1 MKRNKKAFVTSKQK
15 NLKKSFSDK
24 DLIVITS
31 AVPFETARI
40 SEQLI
45 SSQHIPLGKFTALQG
60 QLFKSNVLIFHIG
73 IGKTNAAHG
82 TTLLLENFSPT
93 LFLLIGCGGAYK
105 RSGMVPGD
113 LALSSKEIF
122 GDEGVITKQGWRS
135 TKYLNLPLLRKKD
148 KQYFNTFTIDQN
160 ILEKAKKILQRF
172 QPKTG
177 AFVTVSEVSG
187 TQEKADEMESRFR
200 GICENM
206 EGAAVAQLCTL
217 YDIPF
222 LEIRGISNLVK
233 QRNKKE
239 WDVSAAALVSQEAA
253 RELITGWQARQ

>member
-1 MKRNKKAFVTSKQK
+1 MKINSNVNKASKQK
-15 NLKKSFSDK
+15 PQNSQKKQ
-24 DLIVITS
+24 DLIVVASATHFEADHISRKLTS
-31 AVPFETARI
+31 TRTISLGKITAR
-40 SEQLI
+40 QGL
-45 SSQHIPLGKFTALQG
+45 LGK
-60 QLFKSNVLIFHIG
+60 SRVLIFHTG
-73 IGKTNAAHG
+73 IGKTNAAHA
-82 TTLLLENFSPT
+82 TTLLLENFSPN

-113 LALSSKEIF
+113 LAVASREIF

-135 TKYLNLPLLRKKD
+135 TKYMKLPLLRKKGRD
-148 KQYFNTFTIDQN
+148 YYNTFIVDKD
-160 ILEKAKKILQRF
+160 ILKKAKRILQRLR
-172 QPKTG
+172 PKTG

-187 TQEKADEMESRFR
+187 TQGKADEMERRFR

-233 QRNKKE
+233 QRNRKE
-239 WDVSAAALVSQEAA
+239 WDLSAAALVSQEAA
-253 RELITGWQARQ
+253 EELITHWRATQ